1 MNTANR
7 RLFLTQAAVLSCA
20 SLWKDSVMANTLAM
34 ELAAPASASQ
44 ISGKSLLA
52 KVKWFNEAAS
62 ANNPAIN
69 LW

>member
-7 RLFLTQAAVLSCA
+7 RVFLAQAAVLSCGF
-20 SLWKDSVMANTLAM
+20 LWRDSAVANTFMA

-52 KVKWFNEAAS
+52 KMKCFNEPAS

-69 LW
+69 LC